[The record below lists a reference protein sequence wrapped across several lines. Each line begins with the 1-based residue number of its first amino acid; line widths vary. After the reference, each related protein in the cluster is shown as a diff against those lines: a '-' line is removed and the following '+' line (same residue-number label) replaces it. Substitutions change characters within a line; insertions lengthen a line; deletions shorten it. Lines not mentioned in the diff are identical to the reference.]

1 VARYR
6 IDPARSRV
14 SINAR
19 SSLHPIHTEADG
31 LDGWLEMTL
40 SEGDVDVGSFSG
52 HIEFP
57 VEKLTS
63 GKALEDKELRR
74 RIDSRRFPTISGE
87 IEGIKQTD
95 TPGRYLVA
103 GALTFRGVTRRYEDE
118 VAIAVGDASSVSLS
132 GQSVFD
138 IRDFGMEPPRILMLK
153 VEPQV
158 TVRIDVVATPEPN
171 GKG

>member
-1 VARYR
+1 MARYG
-6 IDPARSRV
+6 IEPARSRV
-14 SINAR
+14 SIHAR

-40 SEGDVDVGSFSG
+40 SDGDVDSLSG

-63 GKALEDKELRR
+63 GKDLEDKELRR
-74 RIDSRRFPTISGE
+74 RIDSRRFPTISGD
-87 IEGIKQTD
+87 IETIKPTD

-118 VAIAVGDASSVSLS
+118 VTVVVTDGSTVSVE

-158 TVRIDVVATPEPN
+158 TVRIDVVATPVSN